1 VPLQYFRRF
10 TVDDR
15 ARLLEIV
22 REKSYQKKKV
32 VLASGR
38 ESDFYI
44 DCRQTALNAEGAF
57 LIGKLMY
64 GMLKSG
70 KKVEGVGGPTL
81 GADPI
86 VTAIS
91 MTSYMEGEPVPAFIV
106 RKEPKGHGT
115 GQWIEGRKNLREGAD
130 VAVVEDVVTTGGS
143 MLKAADR
150 VKAEGFNIIRVLAL
164 VDREEGGREAVK
176 EAGYDLEVL
185 FTKTDIEGK

>member
-1 VPLQYFRRF
+1 M
-10 TVDDR
+10 DDK
-15 ARLLEIV
+15 ARLLEIL

-32 VLASGR
+32 ILASGR

-44 DCRQTALNAEGAF
+44 DCRQTALHAEGAC
-57 LIGKLMY
+57 LIGRLMH

-91 MTSYMEGEPVPAFIV
+91 MTSFMEGNPIPAFIV

-115 GQWIEGRKNLREGAD
+115 GQWIEGRKNLREGAG

-143 MLKAADR
+143 MLKAIER
-150 VKAEGFNIIRVLAL
+150 VRSEGFNVVRVLSL
-164 VDREEGGREAVK
+164 VDREEGGREAIN
-176 EAGYDLEVL
+176 EAGYELEVL
-185 FTKTDIEGK
+185 FTKNDIEGKR

>member
-1 VPLQYFRRF
+1 MDSR
-10 TVDDR
+10 T
-15 ARLLEIV
+15 RLLEIL

-32 VLASGR
+32 ILASGR

-44 DCRQTALNAEGAF
+44 DCRQTALNAEGAC

-64 GMLKSG
+64 DMLSKG
-70 KKVEGVGGPTL
+70 RKVEGVGGPTL

-91 MTSYMEGEPVPAFIV
+91 MTSYMDGNPVPAFIV

-115 GQWIEGRKNLREGAD
+115 GQWIEGRKNLRDGAN

-143 MLKAADR
+143 MIKAIER
-150 VKAEGFNIIRVLAL
+150 VKAEGFNVVRVLAL
-164 VDREEGGREAVK
+164 VDREEGGREAIK

-185 FTKTDIEGK
+185 FTKRDIEGK

>member
-1 VPLQYFRRF
+1 MDSRS
-10 TVDDR
+10 
-15 ARLLEIV
+15 RLLEIL

-32 VLASGR
+32 ILASGR

-44 DCRQTALNAEGAF
+44 DCRQTALHAEGAC
-57 LIGKLMY
+57 LIGRLMY
-64 GMLKSG
+64 SMLKTG

-91 MTSYMEGEPVPAFIV
+91 MTSYLEGNPIPAFIV

-130 VAVVEDVVTTGGS
+130 VAVVEDING
-143 MLKAADR
+143 
-150 VKAEGFNIIRVLAL
+150 
-164 VDREEGGREAVK
+164 
-176 EAGYDLEVL
+176 GYDIKGPVL
-185 FTKTDIEGK
+185 KGHGFRGPPDELGKPSFSAVPYRRR

>member
-1 VPLQYFRRF
+1 M
-10 TVDDR
+10 DDK
-15 ARLLEIV
+15 ARLLEV
-22 REKSYQKKKV
+22 LRDKSYQKKKV
-32 VLASGR
+32 ILASGR

-44 DCRQTALNAEGAF
+44 DCRQTALNAEGAY
-57 LIGKLMY
+57 LIGRLMY
-64 GMLKSG
+64 GMLKQG
-70 KKVEGVGGPTL
+70 MQVEGVGGPTL

-91 MTSYMEGEPVPAFIV
+91 MTSYMDGNPVPAFIV

-143 MLKAADR
+143 MIKAIER
-150 VKAEGFNIIRVLAL
+150 VKAEGFNVVRVLAL
-164 VDREEGGREAVK
+164 VDREEGGMEAVK

-185 FTKTDIEGK
+185 FTKRDIEGK

>member
-1 VPLQYFRRF
+1 MDSRV
-10 TVDDR
+10 
-15 ARLLEIV
+15 RLLEIL

-32 VLASGR
+32 ILASGR

-44 DCRQTALNAEGAF
+44 DCRQTALDAEGAF
-57 LIGKLMY
+57 LIGKLMH
-64 GMLKSG
+64 GMLKEG
-70 KKVEGVGGPTL
+70 KKIEGVGGPTL

-91 MTSYMEGEPVPAFIV
+91 MTSFMEGNTIPAFIV

-143 MLKAADR
+143 MLKAIER
-150 VKAEGFNIIRVLAL
+150 VKAEGFNVVRVLAL
-164 VDREEGGREAVK
+164 VDREEGGREAIK
-176 EAGYDLEVL
+176 EVGYDLEVL
-185 FTKTDIEGK
+185 FTKRDIEGK